1 MPPVRQALARC
12 GSLAKLYPA
21 FLLDAGLLDGV
32 QLALE
37 LRQLSGHLTIPTH
50 KEGGGPEHDNRH
62 AGCDLIVR
70 PLLILNAGQ
79 FSSLRRYG
87 LRFHPELLAS
97 VRLIWNWRDVGSRDL
112 G

>member
-1 MPPVRQALARC
+1 MLPVRQALARC

-70 PLLILNAGQ
+70 SLLILNAGK

-87 LRFHPELLAS
+87 LRFTSGQMTAP
-97 VRLIWNWRDVGSRDL
+97 RLSSAGLNA
-112 G
+112 

>member
-1 MPPVRQALARC
+1 MELAHRR
-12 GSLAKLYPA
+12 SLAKLNAA

-37 LRQLSGHLTIPTH
+37 LRQLSGYLAVPAD
-50 KEGGGPEHDNRH
+50 KKGCGPEYDDSHT
-62 AGCDLIVR
+62 GCDLIVR
-70 PLLILNAGQ
+70 PLLILNARQ